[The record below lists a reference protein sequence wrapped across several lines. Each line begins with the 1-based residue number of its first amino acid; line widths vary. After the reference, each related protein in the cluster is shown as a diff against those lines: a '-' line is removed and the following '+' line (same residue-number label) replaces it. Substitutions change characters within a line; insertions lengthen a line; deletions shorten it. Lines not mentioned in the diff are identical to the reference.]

1 MDMASDGDDDVLYV
15 RAGGL
20 PAGLTAALTHGR
32 SALLFCIVGVPS
44 CGKFL
49 FVHAR
54 FSLQSDASCLFT
66 KAFRII
72 SVVVHFIVSTRR
84 FL

>member
-1 MDMASDGDDDVLYV
+1 MDTASDGDDDVLYV

-44 CGKFL
+44 CGKFCL
-49 FVHAR
+49 STHA
-54 FSLQSDASCLFT
+54 SLESDAWCLFT
-66 KAFRII
+66 KAFGII
-72 SVVVHFIVSTRR
+72 SLIVHLIAF
-84 FL
+84 